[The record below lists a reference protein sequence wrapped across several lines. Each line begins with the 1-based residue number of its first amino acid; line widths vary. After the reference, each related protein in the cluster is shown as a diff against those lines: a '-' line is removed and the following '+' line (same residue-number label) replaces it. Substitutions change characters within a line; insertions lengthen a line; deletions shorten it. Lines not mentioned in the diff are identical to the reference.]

1 MFFLMFVGVFFEKKF
16 AFVFFFFFIWKVQ
29 AKCASSLNTDN
40 IKIYLQ

>member
-16 AFVFFFFFIWKVQ
+16 AFVFFFFLWKVQ